1 MNCPNCNHPMD
12 DDAFFCKNCGAWI
25 IQKDQPDAEKPVQPK
40 PRRKPS
46 KRRVRR
52 RNLMIA
58 CLMLVLV
65 LAVVAIYFLALAPML
80 RGEDGTQTPNTV
92 QTDPNTEPTDS
103 NPQGETPTP
112 DQPTDE
118 TDSMV
123 PPDQTTDPGDD
134 TTVPPDA
141 PTEPDEPEVPD
152 TPAETAHYLLPSD
165 SRLITES
172 DLQGMS
178 REDVALARNEIYARH
193 GRTFR
198 NETYQAYF
206 DSQSWYTP
214 DPNYS
219 DDTVNLSETE
229 KANAQFILSYEQAQ
243 GWQ

>member
-1 MNCPNCNHPMD
+1 M
-12 DDAFFCKNCGAWI
+12 
-25 IQKDQPDAEKPVQPK
+25 
-40 PRRKPS
+40 RRSPS
-46 KRRVRR
+46 SPSHGESPPSAGCAR

-134 TTVPPDA
+134 TTVPPNA

-178 REDVALARNEIYARH
+178 REDVALARNEIYARPWP
-193 GRTFR
+193 
-198 NETYQAYF
+198 YLPQ
-206 DSQSWYTP
+206 
-214 DPNYS
+214 
-219 DDTVNLSETE
+219 
-229 KANAQFILSYEQAQ
+229 
-243 GWQ
+243 

>member
-1 MNCPNCNHPMD
+1 
-12 DDAFFCKNCGAWI
+12 
-25 IQKDQPDAEKPVQPK
+25 
-40 PRRKPS
+40 
-46 KRRVRR
+46 
-52 RNLMIA
+52 
-58 CLMLVLV
+58 
-65 LAVVAIYFLALAPML
+65 
-80 RGEDGTQTPNTV
+80 
-92 QTDPNTEPTDS
+92 
-103 NPQGETPTP
+103 
-112 DQPTDE
+112 
-118 TDSMV
+118 MV
-123 PPDQTTDPGDD
+123 PPDQTADPGDD
-134 TTVPPDA
+134 TTVPPNA

-219 DDTVNLSETE
+219 DDTVNLWRR
-229 KANAQFILSYEQAQ
+229 KRPMPNLSSPMNRPRAGNKHQRKRSLRGDLFSLHHRQ
-243 GWQ
+243 NLL